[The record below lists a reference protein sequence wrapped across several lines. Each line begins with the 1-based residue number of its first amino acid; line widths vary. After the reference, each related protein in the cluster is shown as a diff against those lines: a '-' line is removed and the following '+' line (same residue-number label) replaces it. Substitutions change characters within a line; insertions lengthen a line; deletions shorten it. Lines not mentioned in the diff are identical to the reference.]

1 MGSVKGRLSRL
12 EVASGGL
19 YKTLVMPDGTRVRYR
34 PEELLEAVAACV
46 RRREHRL
53 LPHIRKM
60 DGYQGM
66 TGLVKRLEESQRK
79 ADG

>member
-1 MGSVKGRLSRL
+1 MTRL
-12 EVASGGL
+12 EKATEGL
-19 YKTLVMPDGTRVRYR
+19 YRTLMLPDGTRVRYR